1 MKRLFK
7 RTLAMVLT
15 VALCVSTLQLTA
27 FAAEL
32 DPVTPDAEEVIHD
45 HDHSDAE
52 EVTTAEHDGAEGEQE
67 DQPLGADVETNVS
80 TSNPADGEENPG
92 TDTEEPSDEEE
103 TETDVE
109 EASVEEEP
117 EADVE
122 ETSGEGKTEVA
133 TQVRKAVAFKAV
145 ALPKSEPCKDNK
157 HIFGEAQQEGTG
169 DKYFVVCTECGYICH
184 QADEYGHKMG
194 YPEKIVYPTCVKDGY
209 TLHKCSECLLQET
222 NPIPALGYHTW
233 KDWNVTKEPTCTAAG
248 EKERACEVCG
258 ETEQV
263 DIPPLTHEFK
273 GWEVTKKATCAEE
286 GLESNT
292 CRRCNHT
299 ETRPIPKLQHE
310 LVSKVVTPATC
321 CKEGLEYLSCNN
333 CGYKG
338 QKVLDKDPTNHICYK
353 DGNLI
358 DELLTEG
365 RVTDST
371 CTKKGDV
378 EWLCSGCNA
387 VVKNT
392 SIDMVPHKKVSR
404 VIKEA
409 TCKEDGLQEF
419 YCEWCGISLGEGKIV
434 QDPNNHVCLKD
445 DGNLDWDVLNKR
457 TVKIAT
463 CTEVGRIEYVCPGCG
478 KVMET
483 EEIPIDPTR
492 HIRGNKLDDAQSIPA
507 TCTTPGKEVFV
518 CVDCNAVL
526 QEKELD
532 LLGHIFS
539 AWSPNGADNHIRTC
553 ERCHEEWTEV
563 HKYGETVWGEW
574 TDNEDGLTQ
583 TRVGVDTCGDCGH
596 TVTKPETR
604 TVNAYYT
611 VEVYTVDAN
620 GNATLSRTE
629 TLKDRIGETV
639 STSGQVLAG
648 YTLDGTRSTLSAT
661 LAESGTVLRVY
672 YNANPTPPVTPGTTD
687 DDDDDDDDDDEPYTP
702 PTVVVPDEPT
712 PLTPTP
718 VGPVAP
724 AAPVA
729 PVTPVTPPTVEVE
742 DPQVPL
748 AENPGLVAGPLA
760 EAGDDEVPLAVRA
773 GWSLVNLLLTI
784 FTALAAAWQLISR
797 KKKDENEDEEN
808 TQNAQTTEE
817 EDQDNRRSR
826 LRLLSLVPAVGSVLL
841 FIFNENLRNPMIL
854 VNRLTVVMVMIAAVQ
869 VALMVLTAQSE
880 DDEDDRQEAARA

>member
-1 MKRLFK
+1 MKKLFK

-52 EVTTAEHDGAEGEQE
+52 DATTAENGGAEDEQE

-109 EASVEEEP
+109 EPSVEEEP

-122 ETSGEGKTEVA
+122 ETSGEEEIEAKKPMTFSLRRSGSCDGKHEFA
-133 TQVRKAVAFKAV
+133 PA
-145 ALPKSEPCKDNK
+145 KDDN
-157 HIFGEAQQEGTG
+157 G
-169 DKYFVVCTECGYICH
+169 TECLKCAVCGVRCYQLDRSGNHKPDEETISPTCEEDGYILETCGCGWKVKVESSELKAKGH
-184 QADEYGHKMG
+184 QW
-194 YPEKIVYPTCVKDGY
+194 
-209 TLHKCSECLLQET
+209 S
-222 NPIPALGYHTW
+222 N
-233 KDWNVTKEPTCTAAG
+233 WNTTKEPTCTAAG
-248 EKERACEVCG
+248 ERTRTCKVCG
-258 ETEQV
+258 KTEQEK
-263 DIPPLTHEFK
+263 LSAAGH
-273 GWEVTKKATCAEE
+273 GQTKKVVEEATCTEKGNITYYCTICGAEVDHVGIDPLGHDWDME
-286 GLESNT
+286 HG
-292 CRRCNHT
+292 
-299 ETRPIPKLQHE
+299 
-310 LVSKVVTPATC
+310 KVVEKISLTSPGKVIYTC
-321 CKEGLEYLSCNN
+321 KRDHSHTMTMPLCPEVDENGLHKLE
-333 CGYKG
+333 
-338 QKVLDKDPTNHICYK
+338 KVVVEP
-353 DGNLI
+353 
-358 DELLTEG
+358 
-365 RVTDST
+365 T
-371 CTKKGDV
+371 CTEKGSITYSCVKCGVLKV
-378 EWLCSGCNA
+378 EEIEATGHKPKTEI
-387 VVKNT
+387 VK
-392 SIDMVPHKKVSR
+392 P
-404 VIKEA
+404 A
-409 TCKEDGLQEF
+409 TCKEDGLQKQ
-419 YCEWCGISLGEGKIV
+419 YCEKCGEFLGEGKIV

-445 DGNLDWDVLNKR
+445 DGNLDWDVLSKR

-492 HIRGNKLDDAQSIPA
+492 HIHGNKLDEAQSIPA

-702 PTVVVPDEPT
+702 PTIVVPDEPA